1 MARQIKQYTLPE
13 SLIEETVE
21 NCIIKGQT
29 IDCGN
34 YTGTRFRKV
43 IFRNCR
49 FVRPTFLRSEFVE
62 VQFAD
67 CDLSGGDFCESYF
80 DHTTL
85 TAVKGVGIRMGDSYL
100 TETTF
105 TDCILRYGDLSRS
118 KWKGGEMIGCDLKEG
133 FWNECKLIRFAF
145 RACDLTRAELRRT
158 MLAGMDLS
166 DSVLDGVVLS
176 DNLCELRGAK
186 IDALQA
192 VGIARRLGIIV
203 KN

>member
-1 MARQIKQYTLPE
+1 MASQLKLYTLPE
-13 SLIEETVE
+13 NLIEETVE

-29 IDCGN
+29 IQCGN

-43 IFRNCR
+43 IFQNCR
-49 FVRPTFLRSEFVE
+49 FVRSIFIRSELIE

-67 CDLSGGDFCESYF
+67 CDLSGCEFADSYW
-80 DHTTL
+80 DHSACNSVK
-85 TAVKGVGIRMGDSYL
+85 AVGLRMGNSYL

-105 TDCILRYGDLSRS
+105 IDCILRYGDLSGC
-118 KWKGGEMIGCDLKEG
+118 KWKGGELIRCDLREG
-133 FWNECKLIRFAF
+133 FMNESKLIRFAF
-145 RACDLTRAELRRT
+145 RNCDLTRAELRRT
-158 MLAGMDLS
+158 MLSGMDLS

-176 DNLCELRGAK
+176 DNLSELRGAK

-203 KN
+203 KE